1 MKEKTYLFIY
11 CISGE
16 DTVEINRNLSYSQ
29 ITNPGWWLDC
39 FISSYYRDLDD
50 PTWDETV
57 EKPVYNIV
65 STVKK
70 ELKTKSSVTISGN
83 YGYLTICEA
92 NTVINLDTNIL

>member
-1 MKEKTYLFIY
+1 MKEKTYLLIY

-16 DTVEINRNLSYSQ
+16 DTVLVKRNLSYSQ
-29 ITNPGWWLDC
+29 LTTPGWWLDC

-57 EKPVYNIV
+57 EKPILNIV
-65 STVKK
+65 ATVKK
-70 ELKTKSSVTISGN
+70 ELETKSSVTIFGN

-92 NTVINLDTNIL
+92 NTVINLNTDIL